1 MAAWHRRA
9 IERQRQAVGDAKL
22 FDDQVHAAGFFR
34 HRVLDLQARVDLQER
49 QGAIAAEQELHR
61 TGTDIARF
69 GADRASRLVNALAQ
83 FVIQIRRWRFFDQLL
98 VATLQRAVT
107 GADHNHPAMTIGDD
121 LRFDVPWAVQKALDE
136 ALATTER
143 GHRFTHRRLVQLGD
157 FIEFPGDFQAATTA
171 AKGCLDGNRQ
181 AVLLGKRDHFRG
193 IFYRVFSTG
202 HQRCADFQGDAPGLD
217 LVAQCV
223 DGRRIGTD
231 PDQTGVD
238 HRAGEF
244 GALREEAVARMNRI
258 GTGARGNRQQLFDV
272 QVGVG
277 RALTLQ
283 PIGFIGL
290 THVQRVDIG
299 IGVHRHRGDSVVT
312 AGTGNTNG
320 DFATIGNQNL
330 FHLFLVSSEVA
341 GRTGSKALSG
351 LKRMRALT
359 GICPALSR
367 W

>member
-9 IERQRQAVGDAKL
+9 VERQRQAVGDAKL
-22 FDDQVHAAGFFR
+22 FDDQVHTAGFFR
-34 HRVLDLQARVDLQER
+34 HRVFDLQARVDLQER
-49 QGAIAAEQELHR
+49 QGAVAAEQELHR

-69 GADRASRLVNALAQ
+69 GADRAGRLVNALAQ
-83 FVIQIRRWRFFDQLL
+83 FVVQIRRWRFFDQLL

-107 GADHNHPAMTIGDD
+107 GADHHHPAMTVGDD
-121 LRFDVPWAVQKALDE
+121 LRFDVPRAIQKAFDE
-136 ALATTER
+136 ALATAKR
-143 GHRFTHRRLVQLGD
+143 RNRFTHRRFVQLAD
-157 FIEFPGDFQAATTA
+157 FIELPGDFQAAPTA
-171 AKGCLDGNRQ
+171 AKGSLDGNRQ
-181 AVLLGKRDHFRG
+181 AVLLGKCDHLRG
-193 IFYRVFSTG
+193 IVYRVFRTG
-202 HQRCADFQGDAPGLD
+202 HQGCADFQGDTSGLD

-223 DGRRIGTD
+223 DGRRIGAD

-244 GALREEAVARMNRI
+244 GALREEAVAWVNRV
-258 GTGARGNRQQLFDV
+258 GTGTRGNRQQLFDV

-277 RALTLQ
+277 RALALQ
-283 PIGFIGL
+283 SVGLIGL

-320 DFATIGNQNL
+320 NFATIGYQNL